1 MKGLL
6 DPKMDFVF
14 KNIFG
19 SEKNSK
25 ILISFLNATLKPK
38 DLITSVEIKNTDL
51 NKGYIEDKFSRLDVK
66 ATTSNEEIINIEIQL
81 KNEYNMIKRSLYYWS
96 KLYSEQLNEG
106 EDYSILKRT
115 ICINILNFKYLKTR
129 KFHSAYRLKE
139 IYSNEELTDVA
150 EIHFIEIPKL
160 EDGSD
165 EKDMLVPWIEFLK
178 DPESEKVR
186 NLEMSIEEIR
196 QAKDELIKMSN
207 DDTQRELYEMRAKT
221 LKDKISAL
229 NEAERKGIQKG
240 IQEGE
245 KKKAIEIAKSL
256 LDVLDVQTISLKTG
270 LSVDEINKLKQ
281 KCILIFFTD
290 KIFNKNHDIICSRN

>member
-1 MKGLL
+1 MRGLL

-19 SEKNSK
+19 SEKHPN

-38 DLITSVEIKNTDL
+38 DLITEVEIKNTDL
-51 NKGYIEDKFSRLDVK
+51 NKGCIEDKFSRLDVK
-66 ATTSNEEIINIEIQL
+66 ATTSNNEIINIEIQL

-106 EDYSILKRT
+106 EDYSLLKRT

-129 KFHSAYRLKE
+129 MFHSVYRMKE
-139 IYSNEELTDVA
+139 IHTNEELSDIE

-165 EKDMLVPWIEFLK
+165 EKDMLVAWIEFLK
-178 DPESEKVR
+178 NPESEKVR
-186 NLEMSIEEIR
+186 SLEMSVDEIR
-196 QAKDELIKMSN
+196 EAKDELIKMSN

-221 LKDKISAL
+221 LRDKISAL
-229 NEAERKGIQKG
+229 NEAERKGIKKG
-240 IQEGE
+240 REEGE
-245 KKKAIEIAKSL
+245 KNKAIEIAKSL
-256 LDVLDVQTISLKTG
+256 IKLGLDKESIAKSTG
-270 LSVDEINKLKQ
+270 LDLWEVEKLM
-281 KCILIFFTD
+281 
-290 KIFNKNHDIICSRN
+290 N

>member
-1 MKGLL
+1 MRGLL

-19 SEKNSK
+19 SEKHPN

-38 DLITSVEIKNTDL
+38 DLITEVKIKNTDL

-66 ATTSNEEIINIEIQL
+66 ATTSNNEIINIEIQL

-106 EDYSILKRT
+106 EDYSVLKRT

-129 KFHSAYRLKE
+129 MFHSVYRMKE
-139 IYSNEELTDVA
+139 IHTNEELSDIE

-165 EKDMLVPWIEFLK
+165 EKDMLVAWIEFLK
-178 DPESEKVR
+178 NPESEKVR
-186 NLEMSIEEIR
+186 SLEMSVDEIR
-196 QAKDELIKMSN
+196 EAKDELIKMSN

-221 LKDKISAL
+221 LRDKVSAL
-229 NEAERKGIQKG
+229 NEAERKGIKKG
-240 IQEGE
+240 REEGE
-245 KKKAIEIAKSL
+245 KNKAIEIAKSL
-256 LDVLDVQTISLKTG
+256 IDLGLDKESIAKSTG
-270 LSVDEINKLKQ
+270 LDLCEVEKLM
-281 KCILIFFTD
+281 
-290 KIFNKNHDIICSRN
+290 N